1 MKRIT
6 INNVVISFLLVLIIT
21 TACVESLTDNQQSSN
36 ATPSI
41 VIDNPASG
49 DSVSVGKNIVA
60 YQATDGTGGSGL
72 SFYEVYLNEKYVQ
85 RFEQNTDGTNP
96 EIYLNIDSKLIGT
109 KIKYMIKVYNK
120 LNKSKESGLQENI
133 FVRDSVPGAPT
144 NLMLSKL
151 NDFAVNLLWN
161 ADNVNNETGFE
172 LWRKVGGSGTY
183 QRIKNMP
190 PNTISTDDS
199 GLSAFTDYFYKVRA
213 INSSGASEFSN
224 EVSTSS
230 ISGGP
235 WNLKAEAIGSSTVR
249 LTWDDFAVNELGFII
264 ERTDPYTSNFQRV
277 DLAPRGATEYYD
289 NTVSASTG
297 YRYRVAYYTSTSVS
311 GYSNEASI
319 STYYTDVEGPSN
331 LSVTYDFQNQVV
343 ILNWLDNTLLEKETI
358 IERKIEGGNYIE
370 YATLSENDEASITA
384 MDAGI
389 QKGQTYFY
397 RIRQSLGSKIY
408 TPYSNEVKIVIPN

>member
-1 MKRIT
+1 MRNIIK
-6 INNVVISFLLVLIIT
+6 NNLVFAFILLLIIT
-21 TACVESLTDNQQSSN
+21 NGCVESLTDSQQASN

-41 VIDNPASG
+41 VIDDPTSG
-49 DSVSVGKNIVA
+49 DSVSVGKNIIS
-60 YQATDGTGGSGL
+60 YQAADGNGGTGL

-85 RFEQNTDGTNP
+85 RFEQNSDGTNP
-96 EIYLNIDSKLIGT
+96 EIYITVDSKLIGS
-109 KIKYMIKVYNK
+109 KIKYMVKVYNK
-120 LNKSKESGLQENI
+120 SNKSKESGLQENI
-133 FVRDSVPGAPT
+133 VVRDSVPGAPT
-144 NLMLSKL
+144 SLMLSKL
-151 NDFAVNLLWN
+151 NDFAINLLWDAGN
-161 ADNVNNETGFE
+161 ITNETGFE

-183 QRIKNMP
+183 QKIKTMP

-213 INSSGASEFSN
+213 YNASGPSEFSN

-235 WNLKAEAIGSSTVR
+235 WNLQAEAIGSSSVR
-249 LTWDDFAVNELGFII
+249 LTWEDFAVNELGFII

-277 DLAPRGATEYYD
+277 ALAGRGSTEYYD
-289 NTVSASTG
+289 NTVSANTG

-331 LSVTYDFQNQVV
+331 LTVTHDTQNGVV

-358 IERKIEGGNYIE
+358 IERKVGGGNYIE
-370 YATLSENDEASITA
+370 YATLSENDEASVSAT
-384 MDAGI
+384 DAGI
-389 QKGQTYFY
+389 QRGQTYYY
-397 RIRQSLGSKIY
+397 RIRQSLGSKTY
-408 TPYSNEVKIVIPN
+408 TPYSNEEKIVIPY